1 MEPRY
6 IRAADVAEIVEVASI
21 VDRIAVRA
29 ATPSAQHRPEYMVPK
44 CCADTIDGID
54 RRHGVMDNDDAVF
67 LRKCLIAMREG
78 FQRAEPSEIE
88 VLKKQVVYRALGS
101 TSVTSSAWEPRA
113 KYLAAVAPRTPPP
126 ITTTRALA

>member
-44 CCADTIDGID
+44 CCADTIVSG
-54 RRHGVMDNDDAVF
+54 RKSVMALMMLEKRQRQFIGTVMRAVVHEQIPEPQALHTNKIGNTFWENFNDS
-67 LRKCLIAMREG
+67 LPC
-78 FQRAEPSEIE
+78 
-88 VLKKQVVYRALGS
+88 
-101 TSVTSSAWEPRA
+101 
-113 KYLAAVAPRTPPP
+113 
-126 ITTTRALA
+126 